1 MPRAVLDMMDRR
13 PIWAMPEWV
22 PERIRDA
29 LPSSWTLEVV
39 DEETDGSGD
48 GAARV
53 SQHVLDLVADAEVYF
68 GYGIPAELIEAG
80 PSLRWVHSG
89 AAGVGSSLTP
99 AMLASDVVFTNSA
112 GVHAPPMAETVLAM
126 LLHFTRGLDLA
137 AESQRSS
144 EWSTDPFYV
153 SGAPLL
159 ELSSMTVGIVG
170 FGGIGREVARRIASL
185 GARVIAVKRNPARPG
200 EANLE
205 PVSGGGVLGSRI
217 EMVWGESGLD
227 AVYRE
232 CDAIVVAAPDTPE
245 TRGMID
251 AAAFD
256 RMKPGVVLVNVAR
269 GRLVD
274 EEAMVAALAEG
285 RIRGAGLDVFSE
297 EPLPAESPLW
307 AFPNVVITPHVSAVT
322 RGFWR
327 RETDLI
333 VRNLDRHVHRRPPPR
348 VGERGRQEGG
358 LLTGDRG
365 VSRAPRPAPPPSPR
379 PTARRA
385 RPALPSRGPRRVS
398 GPAPPGLRIG
408 A

>member
-1 MPRAVLDMMDRR
+1 MPRAVLDMTDRR
-13 PIWAMPEWV
+13 PIWAMPDWV
-22 PERIRDA
+22 PDQIRDA
-29 LPSSWTLEVV
+29 LPASWTLEVV
-39 DEETDGSGD
+39 EEETDGSGD

-53 SQHVLDLVADAEVYF
+53 SEHVLGLVADAEVYF
-68 GYGIPAELIEAG
+68 GYGIPAELLDAG
-80 PSLRWVHSG
+80 KGLRWVHSG

-99 AMLASDVVFTNSA
+99 TMVESSVVFTNSA

-137 AESQRSS
+137 GESQRRR

-153 SGAPLL
+153 AGAPLR

-170 FGGIGREVARRIASL
+170 FGGIGREVARRVASL

-205 PVSGGGVLGSRI
+205 PVAGGGVLGSRI

-251 AAAFD
+251 ERAFG
-256 RMKPGVVLVNVAR
+256 RMKPGAIVLNVAR

-274 EEAMVAALAEG
+274 EDALIVALTEG
-285 RIRGAGLDVFSE
+285 RIRGAGLDVFTR
-297 EPLPAESPLW
+297 EPLPSESPLW
-307 AFPNVVITPHVSAVT
+307 GFPSVVITPHVSAVT

-333 VRNLDRHVHRRPPPR
+333 TRNLDRYLRERPLDEWEN
-348 VGERGRQEGG
+348 VVDKKAGY
-358 LLTGDRG
+358 
-365 VSRAPRPAPPPSPR
+365 
-379 PTARRA
+379 
-385 RPALPSRGPRRVS
+385 
-398 GPAPPGLRIG
+398 
-408 A
+408 